1 MEVAGFDA
9 YSYILIKCTE
19 FHLFPVIR
27 HRFTAF
33 FVNIITG
40 SGYSV
45 KKDRSQKTVVGNKNS
60 SDFGLRTS
68 DCIGLQAAL
77 R

>member
-1 MEVAGFDA
+1 MEISNGEVAGFDA
-9 YSYILIKCTE
+9 YSYLLIKCTV

-45 KKDRSQKTVVGNKNS
+45 KKDRSRKTVIGSRNS
-60 SDFGLRTS
+60 
-68 DCIGLQAAL
+68 
-77 R
+77 